1 MEDYIS
7 SENSC
12 TIELIN
18 VIQISVVHND
28 GVVYV

>member
-7 SENSC
+7 SENSSA
-12 TIELIN
+12 IKLIN
-18 VIQISVVHND
+18 VIHISVVHND